1 MWTIRSPYKAEVGW
15 VERSDTHRF
24 QRTPMGIAALNPSYE
39 ICDPLMTSDLIT
51 LREATEAD
59 VEALHRL
66 IVAIA
71 EHHDQR
77 EYVFVTAEDLRRDG
91 FGPAPKFGAVLAEVD
106 GALVGYATYTW
117 NYGIWLGSTY
127 MSVDDVYVLSS
138 HRSLGIGEALM
149 HRLQQVCAARGLHRM
164 KWEVEPDNVAAIRF
178 YERLGARMRA
188 KGLFYWEA

>member
-1 MWTIRSPYKAEVGW
+1 MNAPAT
-15 VERSDTHRF
+15 
-24 QRTPMGIAALNPSYE
+24 
-39 ICDPLMTSDLIT
+39 T

-77 EYVFVTAEDLRRDG
+77 QYVFVTVEDLRRDG
-91 FGPAPKFGAVLAEVD
+91 FGTVPKFGAVLAEVD
-106 GALVGYATYTW
+106 GALVGYASYTW
-117 NYGIWLGSTY
+117 NYAIWLGSAY
-127 MSVDDVYVLSS
+127 MNIDDVYVSAS
-138 HRSLGIGEALM
+138 HRGLGIGEALM

-164 KWEVEPDNVAAIRF
+164 KWEVEPDNIAAIRF

>member
-1 MWTIRSPYKAEVGW
+1 
-15 VERSDTHRF
+15 
-24 QRTPMGIAALNPSYE
+24 MGIAELNPSYE
-39 ICDPLMTSDLIT
+39 ICDPLMTSEPIT

-77 EYVFVTAEDLRRDG
+77 EYVFVTADDLRRDG

-127 MSVDDVYVLSS
+127 MSVDDVYVSSS
-138 HRSLGIGEALM
+138 HRSRGIGEALM
-149 HRLQQVCAARGLHRM
+149 HRLKQVCAERGLHRM

>member
-1 MWTIRSPYKAEVGW
+1 
-15 VERSDTHRF
+15 
-24 QRTPMGIAALNPSYE
+24 MGIAALNPSYE

-59 VEALHRL
+59 VEVLHRL
-66 IVAIA
+66 IVVIA

-77 EYVFVTAEDLRRDG
+77 EYVFVTVDDLRRDG

-106 GALVGYATYTW
+106 GTLVGYATYTW

-127 MSVDDVYVLSS
+127 MSVDDVYVSS
-138 HRSLGIGEALM
+138 THRGLGIGEALM
-149 HRLQQVCAARGLHRM
+149 HRLQQVCAHRGLHRM
-164 KWEVEPDNVAAIRF
+164 KWEVEPDNAAAIRF
-178 YERLGARMRA
+178 YERLGARMRT

>member
-1 MWTIRSPYKAEVGW
+1 
-15 VERSDTHRF
+15 
-24 QRTPMGIAALNPSYE
+24 MGIAAFNPSYE
-39 ICDPLMTSDLIT
+39 ICDPLMTSDAIA

-91 FGPAPKFGAVLAEVD
+91 FGSAPKFGAVLAEVD

-127 MSVDDVYVLSS
+127 MSVYDVYVSSS
-138 HRSLGIGEALM
+138 HRGLGIGEALM

-164 KWEVEPDNVAAIRF
+164 KWEVETENVAAIRF
-178 YERLGARMRA
+178 YERLGVKMPT